1 MDTDISTRGKKVV
14 QRGLASAHLDRDRGE
29 ISHGRSGEGGEKGE
43 DGSDGREGVHGRGL
57 HGYVWI
63 QRRRCRILYGGI
75 EGCRGNAKKT
85 VLDVCIWGW

>member
-1 MDTDISTRGKKVV
+1 
-14 QRGLASAHLDRDRGE
+14 
-29 ISHGRSGEGGEKGE
+29 
-43 DGSDGREGVHGRGL
+43 VHGRGL

-75 EGCRGNAKKT
+75 EGCRGNAKKR